1 MMRQTVNQMLT
12 YVKNPA
18 YTGENRRPLL
28 TGLSVGISVAIAVVV
43 LTVTDSLLVAPCGV
57 LGVAIMI
64 YLRGYALPG
73 TMEFIGAAQ
82 YMETIY
88 RSSCNLSDGPLSDRH
103 THSRSIGTRSAHALS
118 PGERKRILVVAGII
132 EPHDTDSRLAG
143 RTATT
148 QTVNDTA
155 REQVDTEFRLTG
167 SFRQDWLAY
176 IQTFRGDTP
185 QRTVQLASTTD
196 ADPAAVTTSERD
208 DGSVIVSLEAKVIG
222 QWASDE
228 ALSADIAAISTLT
241 EWISDWENLD
251 PQVRSELL
259 SELKPILSNCPNCGC
274 KSNHF
279 TRNHSSDADIVLL
292 TCNSCGPDSISSS
305 RR

>member
-12 YVKNPA
+12 HVKNPA

-43 LTVTDSLLVAPCGV
+43 LTVTDSLLVALCGV

-73 TMEFIGAAQ
+73 TMELIGAAQ

-88 RSSCNLSDGPLSDRH
+88 RSSRNLSDGLLSDRH
-103 THSRSIGTRSAHALS
+103 THSRSIGRRPAHALS
-118 PGERKRILVVAGII
+118 PGERKRILITTGII
-132 EPHDTDSRLAG
+132 EPHDTDPRLAG
-143 RTATT
+143 RMATT

-155 REQVDTEFRLTG
+155 REQVNAEFRLTG
-167 SFRQDWLAY
+167 SFRQDWLAH

-185 QRTVQLASTTD
+185 QRTVQLASTID

-208 DGSVIVSLEAKVIG
+208 DGSVS
-222 QWASDE
+222 
-228 ALSADIAAISTLT
+228 SA
-241 EWISDWENLD
+241 W
-251 PQVRSELL
+251 
-259 SELKPILSNCPNCGC
+259 KP
-274 KSNHF
+274 K
-279 TRNHSSDADIVLL
+279 
-292 TCNSCGPDSISSS
+292 
-305 RR
+305 